1 MGKETK
7 LENKEQTHVKLRVLT
22 EMLKPQG
29 KISHWIERH
38 IAEQG
43 SFLPTPGRAGSTDYT
58 DVTTAATPTGTA
70 GKQKPPSW

>member
-1 MGKETK
+1 MGKATK

-38 IAEQG
+38 VAEQ
-43 SFLPTPGRAGSTDYT
+43 A
-58 DVTTAATPTGTA
+58 
-70 GKQKPPSW
+70 